1 MEPFNLSVENAAE
14 YLAAQGV
21 VQSAGELEARELGGG
36 VSNLVLRV
44 DSMGQR
50 QPGWV
55 IKQSLGKL
63 RVRDDWRSDRGRIFR
78 EAEAIRLLR
87 PVLGTAAV
95 PELIL
100 VDRDNFLYVMTAA
113 PEDAR
118 VWKDELLAGRV
129 NLETASMAGNRL
141 ATLITSSR
149 SDRSLCEPFADRAVF
164 DQLRLD
170 PYYRTAAA
178 RHPALRSEFSSL
190 IADCLQEQS
199 ALVHGDF
206 SPKNILVHA
215 GGVLLIDFEVVHW
228 GDPAFD
234 AGFLINHL
242 LLKALYRPQ
251 HASRYLEAVRT
262 FWKPV
267 QHAPGADDRGFESRT
282 VRHLGA
288 LMLARIDGKSPVEY
302 LQDEAARDQAR
313 ALASRLLR
321 ERPAQV
327 ETALEWAAEAVPA

>member
-1 MEPFNLSVENAAE
+1 VEPFSLSVHNAAA
-14 YLAAQGV
+14 YLAGKGV
-21 VQSAGELEARELGGG
+21 VQNAGELNVRELGGG
-36 VSNLVLRV
+36 VSNLVLRI
-44 DSMGQR
+44 DFNRERHS
-50 QPGWV
+50 GWV

-63 RVRDDWRSDRGRIFR
+63 RVRDDWRSDRSRVFR

-87 PVLGTAAV
+87 PVLGAQAV

-100 VDRDNFLYVMTAA
+100 LDRENFLYVMTAA
-113 PEDAR
+113 PEGAR
-118 VWKDELLAGRV
+118 VWKDDLLAGQV
-129 NLETASMAGNRL
+129 DLETATMVGNLL
-141 ATLITSSR
+141 ATLIRATSA
-149 SDRSLCEPFADRAVF
+149 DRSLCEPFADRTVF

-170 PYYRTAAA
+170 PYYRTTAA
-178 RHPALRSEFSSL
+178 RHPALRGEFSSL
-190 IADCLQEQS
+190 IADCLQVQS

-206 SPKNILVHA
+206 SPKNILLHA

-242 LLKALYRPQ
+242 MLKALYRPQ
-251 HASRYLEAVRT
+251 YASRYLDAVRA

-267 QHAPGADDRGFESRT
+267 QPAPGASDPGFERRT

-302 LQDEAARDQAR
+302 LQDEATRDQAR
-313 ALASRLLR
+313 ALARQLLR
-321 ERPAQV
+321 ERPARL
-327 ETALEWAAEAVPA
+327 ETALEWASAVMPA